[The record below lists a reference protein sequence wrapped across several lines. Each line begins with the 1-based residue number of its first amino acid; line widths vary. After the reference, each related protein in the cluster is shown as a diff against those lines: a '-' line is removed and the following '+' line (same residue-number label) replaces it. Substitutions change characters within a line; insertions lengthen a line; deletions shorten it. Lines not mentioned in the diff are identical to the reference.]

1 MGRPGR
7 PIRADAKTA
16 ITKRVNLS
24 AKEDLN
30 YTALAQHM
38 GMSFSDLARLLLRE
52 KFLQEMSAPPVTLD
66 KAARS
71 PSRKV
76 PKR

>member
-1 MGRPGR
+1 M
-7 PIRADAKTA
+7 RADAPTA

-38 GMSFSDLARLLLRE
+38 GMSFSDLIRSLLRE
-52 KFLQEMSAPPVTLD
+52 KFLLEMSTPPVTVD
-66 KAARS
+66 KAARR